1 MRMIHPEKRF
11 IDLTW
16 GEVVAEL
23 DSRYGRTNAIIGMR
37 SVVENLT
44 PFITIKECA
53 EITGYKVGYIRQLV
67 FRKEIPYYKTE
78 NRKPIRFRRTEI
90 QDWLSG
96 KKITP
101 IDERAEDY
109 INSRK
114 IK

>member
-1 MRMIHPEKRF
+1 MIHPEKRF

-23 DSRYGRTNAIIGMR
+23 DSRYGQPNAILGLKG
-37 SVVENLT
+37 SGQENLT
-44 PFITIKECA
+44 PFINIKECA
-53 EITGYKVGYIRQLV
+53 ALTGYKVGYIRQLI
-67 FRKEIPYYKTE
+67 FRKEIPFYKTE
-78 NRKPIRFRRTEI
+78 NRKPIRFRRSEI
-90 QDWLSG
+90 QDWLLG

-101 IDERAEDY
+101 IDERADDY